1 MSELTLLLLRLA
13 LLALLWAFVLLAVA
27 VMRRDLFGA
36 RPPRAARKAARKT
49 ARAAAAPRPPAP
61 AAPGPPS
68 AASSPA
74 KAPRSTPRSL
84 VVTAGS
90 GPGRVL
96 TLGTAALTIGRAADN
111 SLVVEDD
118 YASSHHCRLVPGPAG
133 WTLEDLGSTNG
144 TFVGKNRVTAPV
156 PVKAGS
162 TFKVGRT
169 ELELRK

>member
-1 MSELTLLLLRLA
+1 
-13 LLALLWAFVLLAVA
+13 
-27 VMRRDLFGA
+27 
-36 RPPRAARKAARKT
+36 
-49 ARAAAAPRPPAP
+49 
-61 AAPGPPS
+61 
-68 AASSPA
+68 
-74 KAPRSTPRSL
+74 
-84 VVTAGS
+84 
-90 GPGRVL
+90 VL

-169 ELELRK
+169 VLELRK

>member
-13 LLALLWAFVLLAVA
+13 LLALLWAFVLLAVG

-36 RPPRAARKAARKT
+36 RPTRAARKA
-49 ARAAAAPRPPAP
+49 ARAAAAPRPPA
-61 AAPGPPS
+61 APTPTGAPN
-68 AASSPA
+68 AA
-74 KAPRSTPRSL
+74 KATRSTPRSL

-169 ELELRK
+169 VLELRK

>member
-13 LLALLWAFVLLAVA
+13 LLVLLWAFVLLAVG

-36 RPPRAARKAARKT
+36 RPTRAARKA
-49 ARAAAAPRPPAP
+49 ARAAAAPRPPA
-61 AAPGPPS
+61 APVTTS
-68 AASSPA
+68 APTSAA
-74 KAPRSTPRSL
+74 KAPRNTPRSL

-96 TLGTAALTIGRAADN
+96 TLGTVALTIGRAADN

-144 TFVGKNRVTAPV
+144 TFVGKSRVTAPV

-169 ELELRK
+169 VLELRK

>member
-13 LLALLWAFVLLAVA
+13 LLALLWAFVLLAVG

-36 RPPRAARKAARKT
+36 RPTRAARKAARKS
-49 ARAAAAPRPPAP
+49 ARTAAAPRPPAVP
-61 AAPGPPS
+61 TPTGIPNAA
-68 AASSPA
+68 A

-169 ELELRK
+169 VLELRK

>member
-13 LLALLWAFVLLAVA
+13 LLALLWAFVLLAVG

-36 RPPRAARKAARKT
+36 RPTRAARKAART
-49 ARAAAAPRPPAP
+49 AAAPRPPAAP
-61 AAPGPPS
+61 APPGAPKP
-68 AASSPA
+68 AA

-169 ELELRK
+169 VLELRK

>member
-13 LLALLWAFVLLAVA
+13 LLALLWAFVLLAVG
-27 VMRRDLFGA
+27 VMRRDLFGS
-36 RPPRAARKAARKT
+36 RSPRAARKAAR
-49 ARAAAAPRPPAP
+49 AAAKPRPPA
-61 AAPGPPS
+61 AAVATSAPS
-68 AASSPA
+68 ATA

-96 TLGTAALTIGRAADN
+96 TLGTSALTIGRAADN

-169 ELELRK
+169 VLELRK

>member
-13 LLALLWAFVLLAVA
+13 LLALLWAFVLLAVG

-36 RPPRAARKAARKT
+36 RPTRAARKA
-49 ARAAAAPRPPAP
+49 ARAAAAPRPPAAP
-61 AAPGPPS
+61 TPTSAPTAA
-68 AASSPA
+68 A

>member
-13 LLALLWAFVLLAVA
+13 LLALLWAFVLLAVG

-36 RPPRAARKAARKT
+36 RPTRAARKAART
-49 ARAAAAPRPPAP
+49 AAAPRPPAAP
-61 AAPGPPS
+61 APPGAPN
-68 AASSPA
+68 AAA

-96 TLGTAALTIGRAADN
+96 ALGTAALTIGRAADN

-169 ELELRK
+169 VLELRK

>member
-13 LLALLWAFVLLAVA
+13 LLALLWTFVLLAVA

-36 RPPRAARKAARKT
+36 RPAKAARKSSRT
-49 ARAAAAPRPPAP
+49 AARTEASPPAP
-61 AAPGPPS
+61 AAAP
-68 AASSPA
+68 APA
-74 KAPRSTPRSL
+74 KAPRGTPRTL

-96 TLGTAALTIGRAADN
+96 TLGTAALTLGRAADN

-144 TFVGKNRVTAPV
+144 TFVGKNRLTAPV

-162 TFKVGRT
+162 TFKIGRT
-169 ELELRK
+169 VLELRK

>member
-13 LLALLWAFVLLAVA
+13 LLALLWAFVLLAVG

-36 RPPRAARKAARKT
+36 RPTRAARKAVR
-49 ARAAAAPRPPAP
+49 AAAPRAP
-61 AAPGPPS
+61 AAPAQTGEPS
-68 AASSPA
+68 AGA
-74 KAPRSTPRSL
+74 KAPRNTPRSL

-144 TFVGKNRVTAPV
+144 TFIGKSRVTAPV
-156 PVKAGS
+156 SVKAGS
-162 TFKVGRT
+162 SFKVGRT
-169 ELELRK
+169 VLELRK

>member
-1 MSELTLLLLRLA
+1 MSELTLLVLRLA
-13 LLALLWAFVLLAVA
+13 LLALLWAFVLLAVG

-36 RPPRAARKAARKT
+36 RPARSARKAPP
-49 ARAAAAPRPPAP
+49 APPAPGGAP
-61 AAPGPPS
+61 AAP
-68 AASSPA
+68 AAPA
-74 KAPRSTPRSL
+74 KAPRHTPRTL

-96 TLGTAALTIGRAADN
+96 TLGAAALTIGRAADN

-144 TFVGKNRVTAPV
+144 TFVGKTRVTAPV

-169 ELELRK
+169 VLELRK